1 MKFQITSLFAAA
13 LMAGSAAA
21 HSWLECV
28 DTDVP
33 NHDAAQANPNIDPYV
48 SPTPLSLPYIPV

>member
-1 MKFQITSLFAAA
+1 MKMIFSIPAV
-13 LMAGSAAA
+13 MAVLVGSAAA

-33 NHDAAQANPNIDPYV
+33 NKAYYQANPSATV
-48 SPTPLSLPYIPV
+48 